1 MEFDRYEQVPK
12 QISET
17 IIAKNRGE

>member
-12 QISET
+12 QIADA
-17 IIAKNRGE
+17 IIAKNRGD